1 MPLWRD
7 GDCTTAQNSAAPIR
21 PVAPIARKPL
31 RQPYSWAS
39 QPISGANATS
49 EKYCEELKMA
59 LAVPRSEW
67 GNQLATIRAL
77 AGKDGHS
84 AKPRAKRSAN
94 RLINTGMRRS
104 EKIKAWLVGTPA
116 HRVIARRWPGREP

>member
-21 PVAPIARKPL
+21 PMAPIARKTL

-59 LAVPRSEW
+59 LAVPRSEC

-77 AGKDGHS
+77 SGKDGHS
-84 AKPRAKRSAN
+84 AKPRAKRRAN
-94 RLINTGMRRS
+94 RLMKTGM
-104 EKIKAWLVGTPA
+104 KASDDTKACAMVNTA
-116 HRVIARRWPGREP
+116 HKVMDHR